1 MPRRRILHVITDL
14 GCGGAEM
21 MLVKLL
27 HGLDRDAF
35 ECEVVSMTDAG
46 ELGPR
51 IEALGLPVH
60 ALDMRAGVP
69 DPRGLV
75 RLAQRLR
82 QRPPDLVH
90 AWMVHADLLAGIA
103 ARMAGGLPVVWELQQ
118 GPPVAFAGSLVARW
132 LTRCCARLAPCL
144 ALRTIFCD
152 EAGCEAHARLGFP
165 ARGLVVIPNGIDVA
179 QFHPDAGARA
189 GVRRE
194 LAIPATAP
202 LVGLFARVD
211 PQKDHRTFLEAAGR
225 VGATRSDVHFVL
237 CGKDVNAETL
247 GDPLDRTGIAARM
260 HLLGRRDDMPR
271 LAAAIDLLVLSS
283 VAEGC
288 PNVLGEAMACGVPAV
303 VTQAGDCAAIVGD
316 TGRVVPPSDPAALAC
331 AMLEMLALDADAR
344 CALGVRARERIVQHY
359 ALQQAVARYSA
370 LYADLLPAP

>member
-1 MPRRRILHVITDL
+1 
-14 GCGGAEM
+14 
-21 MLVKLL
+21 
-27 HGLDRDAF
+27 
-35 ECEVVSMTDAG
+35 
-46 ELGPR
+46 
-51 IEALGLPVH
+51 
-60 ALDMRAGVP
+60 
-69 DPRGLV
+69 
-75 RLAQRLR
+75 
-82 QRPPDLVH
+82 
-90 AWMVHADLLAGIA
+90 
-103 ARMAGGLPVVWELQQ
+103 
-118 GPPVAFAGSLVARW
+118 
-132 LTRCCARLAPCL
+132 
-144 ALRTIFCD
+144 
-152 EAGCEAHARLGFP
+152 
-165 ARGLVVIPNGIDVA
+165 
-179 QFHPDAGARA
+179 
-189 GVRRE
+189 
-194 LAIPATAP
+194 
-202 LVGLFARVD
+202 LFARVD

-316 TGRVVPPSDPAALAC
+316 TGRVVPPRDPAALAC
-331 AMLEMLALDADAR
+331 AMLEVLALDADAR

-370 LYADLLPAP
+370 LYADLLPAR